1 MRKMILIITAI
12 LFVDR
17 AAREL
22 CVNGLQIGDGLT
34 FEVWPVLIAF
44 GHVRNTGFLLGVLTP
59 PAGVLAAGWVCFV
72 AIFIIATYK
81 GLFDGIPNR
90 MIYGLWLCVAALI
103 SQAADWFLY
112 GSVVDY
118 VGLAIDNYGLI
129 INLADASLFAGVAMA
144 LSAQFEGRTAWQTEP
159 RLTRS

>member
-1 MRKMILIITAI
+1 M
-12 LFVDR
+12 
-17 AAREL
+17 
-22 CVNGLQIGDGLT
+22 
-34 FEVWPVLIAF
+34 
-44 GHVRNTGFLLGVLTP
+44 
-59 PAGVLAAGWVCFV
+59 
-72 AIFIIATYK
+72 IFIIATYK

-144 LSAQFEGRTAWQTEP
+144 LSAQFEGRTAWQTET